1 MPKKAPRTPSSQNRH
16 ASQAMAVFKEKVWRE
31 GARLYRDLPWRRTTN
46 PYHVFVSEVMLQQTQ
61 VVRVEKHWD
70 SWIERFPVLDA
81 LAEAPLADVLATWQG
96 MGYNRRAIALQQ
108 AAQMVVSH
116 YGGCFPQTTEEL
128 IKLPGVGAA
137 TAAGLRAFAFNL
149 PSLYLETNVRTV
161 FLHEFFPDA
170 VGVPDAELLPLL
182 AEACPGYMDLPDAPE
197 LLYSSSAS
205 HAYGSF
211 ANAQSSA
218 SPSSLANAGLH
229 GGAMQEHGGA
239 MQEHGKTLQEESKG
253 PRAWYYALLDYG
265 ANLKKTVPN
274 PSRRSKSHTKQSAY
288 EGSRRQK
295 RAELIRLLLAAQELT
310 LDELTEELSSHEKKE
325 GRPGVD
331 APLVQSIMEDL
342 EQEGFCVSADGTW
355 SIPS

>member
-1 MPKKAPRTPSSQNRH
+1 MPKRLPRTPLSQNRH
-16 ASQAMAVFKEKVWRE
+16 AFQAMTVFQEKVWRE

-116 YGGCFPQTTEEL
+116 YGGCFPHTTEEL

-182 AEACPGYMDLPDAPE
+182 ADACPGYSDLSDAPE
-197 LLYSSSAS
+197 PLYNSSAS
-205 HAYGSF
+205 HTHNSV

-218 SPSSLANAGLH
+218 TLSFLANAVLREGVVQEY
-229 GGAMQEHGGA
+229 GKAM
-239 MQEHGKTLQEESKG
+239 QEESKG

-265 ANLKKTVPN
+265 AYLKKTVPN

-310 LDELTEELSSHEKKE
+310 LDELTEELSSHEKKG

-331 APLVQSIMEDL
+331 APLVRSIMEDL

-355 SIPS
+355 FIPS

>member
-1 MPKKAPRTPSSQNRH
+1 MSKRVPRTSSSQNRH
-16 ASQAMAVFKEKVWRE
+16 ASQAMTAFQEKVWRE

-61 VVRVEKHWD
+61 VVRVEKHWN

-116 YGGCFPQTTEEL
+116 YGGCFPQTTGEL

-170 VGVPDAELLPLL
+170 VGVPDGELLPLL
-182 AEACPGYMDLPDAPE
+182 AEACPGYRGSSDAPE
-197 LLYSSSAS
+197 PLYSSSEPHTHTSVA
-205 HAYGSF
+205 H
-211 ANAQSSA
+211 AQSSVA
-218 SPSSLANAGLH
+218 PSSLANGALR
-229 GGAMQEHGGA
+229 GGIVQEHEKA
-239 MQEHGKTLQEESKG
+239 LQAESKG

-265 ANLKKTVPN
+265 AYLKKTVPN

-331 APLVQSIMEDL
+331 TPLVQSIMEDL

-355 SIPS
+355 FIPS